1 MTRRRVTATV
11 LFGLLFVAAVAY
23 AQLPN
28 GVDRPAN
35 ERGLSDRE
43 LGGQLYAANCSFCH
57 GIAGEGVPKPSTI
70 GGAQVAGP
78 PLKGVGAQAADFYL
92 RNGYMPLA
100 DARDQPWRRKVLFTP
115 HELDAVIAYVA
126 SLGSGPPVPQPVPQ
140 AGSVAQ
146 GLRLFTE
153 HCAGCHQ
160 VVAEGGYVT
169 DARVPKLKD
178 VTPVQIA
185 EAVRIGPYLMPRFS
199 AKAISDAQLDSII
212 AYVQSAKHPDDHGGW
227 GIGHVGPVSEG
238 LVAWLVAALALVS
251 LCVLIGERARR

>member
-1 MTRRRVTATV
+1 MTRRVTATV
-11 LFGLLFVAAVAY
+11 LFAVLLVAAVAY

-28 GVDRPAN
+28 GVDRPGN
-35 ERGLSDRE
+35 ETGLSQRD
-43 LGGQLYAANCSFCH
+43 LGAQLYAANCSFCH
-57 GIAGEGVPKPSTI
+57 GIGGEGVPKPSTI
-70 GGAQVAGP
+70 GGATVAGP
-78 PLKGVGAQAADFYL
+78 SLKGVGAQAADFYL
-92 RNGYMPLA
+92 RNGYMPLQ

-115 HELDAVIAYVA
+115 RELDALIAYVA
-126 SLGSGPPVPQPVPQ
+126 SLGTGPPVPQPAPQ
-140 AGSVAQ
+140 AGSVAR
-146 GLRLFTE
+146 GLRLFTQ

-160 VVAEGGYVT
+160 VAAEGGYVT
-169 DARVPKLKD
+169 NARVPKLKD

-212 AYVQSAKHPDDHGGW
+212 AYVQSAKHPDDRGGW